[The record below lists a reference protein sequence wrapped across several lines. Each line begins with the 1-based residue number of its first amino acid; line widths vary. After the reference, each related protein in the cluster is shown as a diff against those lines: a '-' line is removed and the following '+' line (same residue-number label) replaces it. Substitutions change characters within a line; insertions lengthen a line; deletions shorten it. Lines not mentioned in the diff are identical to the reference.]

1 MRINREQL
9 KQLVLEEIKNS
20 RINED
25 DVYQQRV
32 GPHGDPYVKADPGRA
47 SVPLRPRS
55 VYKWSQQ
62 RVDRHGDPLEPS
74 INEDDVYQQ
83 RVGPEGDPLY
93 ARHPD
98 GTPMASGAVERSEIS
113 PLDLAGGAPLR
124 AVPAVAS
131 LSKGSI
137 QGLAQALKPI
147 IIDALAGVE
156 LEEGV
161 LDPARDAEKAAWAKA
176 NMPSAHQV
184 KEIPVDPSAEDGMGL
199 EEKVMDEAK
208 EDPRIEF
215 SRDYLKDM
223 IKEILDED
231 GELTEE
237 LPIHR
242 DAEELQGPLSA
253 DIAQHAQRQA
263 EKRGHYAPDPSDFGG
278 PDVRHASE
286 PSNVKDYSKFGG
298 REAAGRVGS
307 DTWAHMD
314 VPVSDEVYWK
324 LAGRPT
330 LQHENE
336 ELTEEL
342 PIHRDAEEASRPDSA
357 ANAQRAQRQAEKR
370 GWTPDTH
377 GLPAIP
383 IGDND
388 ADPEGNYGVD
398 ISKYGGRNLQ
408 STTIGSDLN
417 WRSTDQAREKGETE
431 LIEDEE
437 LSEDSDKT
445 LNETLDRWKKLSGIL
460 K

>member
-1 MRINREQL
+1 MRINRKQL
-9 KQLVLEEIKNS
+9 KQLVLEEIENS

-32 GPHGDPYVKADPGRA
+32 GPEGDPYAKPADPGEV
-47 SVPLRPRS
+47 VPLRPRS

-98 GTPMASGAVERSEIS
+98 GTPMASGAVGASEIN
-113 PLDLAGGAPLR
+113 PLDLVGGAPLR
-124 AVPAVAS
+124 AVPVVAS
-131 LSKGSI
+131 LARGSV

-147 IIDALAGVE
+147 IVDALAGVD

-161 LDPARDAEKAAWAKA
+161 LDPVRDAEKAAWAKA
-176 NMPSAHQV
+176 SMPSAHQV
-184 KEIPVDPSAEDGMGL
+184 KEIPVDPAAEDGMGL
-199 EEKVMDEAK
+199 EEEVMDEAK
-208 EDPRIEF
+208 EDPRVEF
-215 SRDYLKDM
+215 SRNYLKDM

-231 GELTEE
+231 GDIDRAEKDLDQRRANIRDRSAALTAKTINNPGEIVRRTGDKDAAQQAAWRAQQAQLQSQPLGEDEELTEE

-263 EKRGHYAPDPSDFGG
+263 EKSGHYAPDPSDFGG

-298 REAAGRVGS
+298 REAAGWVGS
-307 DTWAHMD
+307 DSWAHGD
-314 VPVSDEVYWK
+314 VPVSNEVYWK

-336 ELTEEL
+336 ELT
-342 PIHRDAEEASRPDSA
+342 
-357 ANAQRAQRQAEKR
+357 
-370 GWTPDTH
+370 
-377 GLPAIP
+377 
-383 IGDND
+383 
-388 ADPEGNYGVD
+388 
-398 ISKYGGRNLQ
+398 
-408 STTIGSDLN
+408 
-417 WRSTDQAREKGETE
+417 
-431 LIEDEE
+431 
-437 LSEDSDKT
+437 EDSDKT

>member
-1 MRINREQL
+1 MRINRKQL
-9 KQLVLEEIKNS
+9 KQLVLEEIENS

-32 GPHGDPYVKADPGRA
+32 GPEGDPYAKPAGPGEV
-47 SVPLRPRS
+47 VPLRPRS

-93 ARHPD
+93 ATHPD
-98 GTPMASGAVERSEIS
+98 GTPIASGAVERSEIN
-113 PLDLAGGAPLR
+113 PLELVGGGALKLAP
-124 AVPAVAS
+124 VVAS
-131 LSKGSI
+131 LVRRSGV

-147 IIDALAGVE
+147 VIDALAGVD

-161 LDPARDAEKAAWAKA
+161 LDPVRDAEKAAWAKA
-176 NMPSAHQV
+176 SMPSAHQV
-184 KEIPVDPSAEDGMGL
+184 KEIPVDPAAEDGMGL
-199 EEKVMDEAK
+199 EEEVMDEAK
-208 EDPRIEF
+208 EDPRVEF
-215 SRDYLKDM
+215 SRNYLKDM

-231 GELTEE
+231 GDIDRAEKDLDQRRANIRDRSAALTAKTINNPGEIVRRTGDKDAAQQAAWRAQQAQLQSQPLGEDEELTEE

-278 PDVRHASE
+278 PDVFAASSTST
-286 PSNVKDYSKFGG
+286 PSKVRDYSKFGG

-307 DTWAHMD
+307 DSWAHGDVD
-314 VPVSDEVYWK
+314 VPWEVYSK
-324 LAGRPT
+324 IARHRGH

-336 ELTEEL
+336 ELT
-342 PIHRDAEEASRPDSA
+342 
-357 ANAQRAQRQAEKR
+357 
-370 GWTPDTH
+370 
-377 GLPAIP
+377 
-383 IGDND
+383 
-388 ADPEGNYGVD
+388 
-398 ISKYGGRNLQ
+398 
-408 STTIGSDLN
+408 
-417 WRSTDQAREKGETE
+417 
-431 LIEDEE
+431 
-437 LSEDSDKT
+437 EDSDKT